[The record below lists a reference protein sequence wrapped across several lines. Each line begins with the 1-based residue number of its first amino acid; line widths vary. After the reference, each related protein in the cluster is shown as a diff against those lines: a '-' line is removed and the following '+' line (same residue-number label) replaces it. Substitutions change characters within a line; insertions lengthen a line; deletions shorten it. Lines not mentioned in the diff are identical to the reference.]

1 MRSSLIRNR
10 CFLILLAG
18 MLFPA
23 MQATA
28 ESALVTKGSKA
39 AGMDSCVAPT
49 GVMRRNHMEFLKHGR
64 DETVRGGVR
73 GLDFSLAEC
82 IDCHAARDASGK
94 SVPVNAKGQFC
105 QVCHAYVAASPDC
118 FQCHRTTPQ
127 AQPMRFGYHEPESV
141 EAFPESQTSAIQ
153 RD

>member
-1 MRSSLIRNR
+1 MRSSLIRKK
-10 CFLILLAG
+10 CFLMLLAG

-23 MQATA
+23 MQAAA
-28 ESALVTKGSKA
+28 ESDLVTKGSKA

-49 GVMRRNHMEFLKHGR
+49 AVMRRNHMDFLKHGR
-64 DETVRGGVR
+64 DKTVKNGVR

-82 IDCHAARDASGK
+82 INCHAASDETGK
-94 SVPVNAKGQFC
+94 PVPVNAKGQFC

-127 AQPMRFGYHEPESV
+127 AQPVRFGYRVPASV
-141 EAFPESQTSAIQ
+141 EAFPKSQTAAIQ